1 MTLHKRIKDRA
12 IHGYTTTSRE
22 DVRETDMLSTSAEDN
37 PSVRD
42 GRWKNSITVEIET
55 DDIWIFYHISE
66 QLKN

>member
-1 MTLHKRIKDRA
+1 MTLHKRIKDRV
-12 IHGYTTTSRE
+12 IHGYTTISIE

-55 DDIWIFYHISE
+55 YDIWIFYHISE
-66 QLKN
+66 QLKS